1 MIRQLFRLISPT
13 ARRLLVL
20 ELALVTASAI
30 LQGIVFLM
38 LVPLLRALFD
48 GDMALVTRWLGVSA
62 ATGVLYVVAHWCG
75 SQVGMRASTE
85 LIESLLARLGAI
97 LVKMPISWFDRDRS
111 GMVAGIA
118 SQGIMFVSNAP
129 YNNVRPVIT
138 GFATPL
144 VVLIGMFFFDWRLAL
159 AMVAVVPL
167 IVLSYRAIGSRVSRG
182 DAEHSEAVS
191 AASARVIEFSRAQPA
206 LRTAANDSIADRLVA
221 EALSEQHR
229 AYRGLLASGGL
240 GLGVFTG
247 VVQLSLTVIL
257 VVGATLALGGSI
269 DPATLIALL
278 VLGARFN
285 EPIAAA
291 GDTGGGVA
299 VARTTLNQLESLA
312 DVPGLPEPARP
323 RDPAGWDIEFR
334 DVTFG
339 YGGSPVVESLTFEA
353 RENSMTAII
362 GPSGSGKTTITKL
375 MARFHDPESGQVR
388 IGGVPLTELGSAA
401 VEAAVAP
408 VFQDV
413 YLFNDSVINNVWVGN
428 PDLPREQVIAAAERA
443 GVAEIVERLPGG
455 WDAQVGEAGS
465 RLSGGER
472 QRVSIARA
480 LLKDAPI
487 VLLDEATSAL
497 DIGNEM
503 AIGATIEAIRPGR
516 TLVVVAH
523 RLQTIK
529 TADRIIMLDSRGRI
543 REQGS
548 HDELIAANGAYARY
562 WGERVDAAGWQLAAP
577 E

>member
-1 MIRQLFRLISPT
+1 MIRQLFRLVSPT

-20 ELALVTASAI
+20 ELTLVTASAI

-38 LVPLLRALFD
+38 LVPLLRAIFD
-48 GDMALVTRWLGVSA
+48 GDMALATRWLGISA
-62 ATGVLYVVAHWCG
+62 ATGVLYVVTHWCG
-75 SQVGMRASTE
+75 SQVGMRTSTE
-85 LIESLLARLGAI
+85 LIESLLDRLGAI
-97 LVKMPISWFDRDRS
+97 LVRLPISWFDRDRS

-167 IVLSYRAIGSRVSRG
+167 IVLSYRAIGGRVSRG

-221 EALSEQHR
+221 DALSEQHR
-229 AYRGLLASGGL
+229 TYRGLLASGGL

-312 DVPGLPEPARP
+312 DVAGLPEPARP
-323 RDPAGWDIEFR
+323 RDPAGWEIEFR

-339 YGGSPVVESLTFEA
+339 YGGSPVVESLSFTAEA
-353 RENSMTAII
+353 NAMTAII
-362 GPSGSGKTTITKL
+362 GPSGSGNTTC
-375 MARFHDPESGQVR
+375 
-388 IGGVPLTELGSAA
+388 
-401 VEAAVAP
+401 
-408 VFQDV
+408 
-413 YLFNDSVINNVWVGN
+413 
-428 PDLPREQVIAAAERA
+428 
-443 GVAEIVERLPGG
+443 
-455 WDAQVGEAGS
+455 
-465 RLSGGER
+465 
-472 QRVSIARA
+472 RV
-480 LLKDAPI
+480 
-487 VLLDEATSAL
+487 
-497 DIGNEM
+497 
-503 AIGATIEAIRPGR
+503 
-516 TLVVVAH
+516 
-523 RLQTIK
+523 
-529 TADRIIMLDSRGRI
+529 
-543 REQGS
+543 
-548 HDELIAANGAYARY
+548 
-562 WGERVDAAGWQLAAP
+562 
-577 E
+577 